1 MPANRTVVPGGQ
13 PAAGGG
19 GGSHDTPES
28 LLDIINPMHPW
39 LSRLILILLLLSL
52 RAGAAADDVPGPEG
66 LVVSAS
72 RPASEVGAA
81 VLAEGGNAVD
91 AAVATG
97 FALAVT
103 YPAAGN
109 IGGGGFMVVRLPDGS
124 ATSFDFR
131 ETAPA
136 TARPDMFLDDRA
148 EIDTGR
154 IEAGYLAVGVP
165 GTVRGLALAH
175 ARLGRLP
182 WRDLVEPAA
191 RLARDGFPISPTLAA
206 ALNREL
212 AGPMQP
218 FPGSLAAYGKP
229 DGSPWQAGDRLVLTD
244 LAATLEAIAADGPD
258 AFYTGRT
265 ARLLAEAMAANG
277 GLITRA
283 DLAAYTARERPPV
296 SGRFL
301 GHEVISMGPPSSGG
315 TALLQMLGMF
325 EALGLE
331 RLPADSAEAIHLTT
345 EIRRRAYLDRARYL
359 GDPDFVAVP
368 VDRLLARPYLER
380 LAAGIDREGATD
392 SRQLA
397 GDLVG
402 HPGDESDQTT
412 HYSIID
418 AAGMAVATTVTL
430 EGSYGSHVV
439 APGTGFLLNNE
450 MGDFN
455 RKPGQTTLDGNIGT
469 PPNQIAP
476 AKRMLSSMTPTIV
489 TKDGRVVLI
498 TGSPGGRTII
508 NTVFDVV
515 TGVVGR
521 GLDGRAA
528 VDATRFHHQWLPD
541 RLIVEGGG
549 LPADLRRRLEA
560 LGHTVMERGSQGA
573 AHSIWINRQ
582 TGTPLGIA
590 DHRGPDAAAAAA
602 PLPAAVGEPSP

>member
-1 MPANRTVVPGGQ
+1 
-13 PAAGGG
+13 
-19 GGSHDTPES
+19 
-28 LLDIINPMHPW
+28 MHPW
-39 LSRLILILLLLSL
+39 LSRLLLILLVLGG
-52 RAGAAADDVPGPEG
+52 RAVLALEGVPGPDG

-72 RPASEVGAA
+72 RPASEVGGA
-81 VLAEGGNAVD
+81 VLAAGGNAVD

-109 IGGGGFMVVRLPDGS
+109 IGGGGFMIVRLPDGS

-136 TARPDMFLDDRA
+136 AARPDMFLDDRG
-148 EIDTGR
+148 EIDPDR

-218 FPGSLAAYGKP
+218 FPGSLTAYGKP
-229 DGSPWQAGDRLVLTD
+229 DGLPWLAGDQLVLAD

-258 AFYTGRT
+258 AFYTGRI
-265 ARLLAEAMAANG
+265 AGLLAEAMAAHG
-277 GLITRA
+277 GLITLA
-283 DLAAYTARERPPV
+283 DLAGYAARERPPV
-296 SGRFL
+296 RGRFL

-331 RLPADSAEAIHLTT
+331 RLAADSGEAIHLTT
-345 EIRRRAYLDRARYL
+345 EIRRRAYLDRAKFL
-359 GDPDFVAVP
+359 GDPDFVTVP
-368 VDRLLARPYLER
+368 GDQLLSRPYLKH
-380 LAAGIDREGATD
+380 LAAGIDRERATD

-402 HPGDESDQTT
+402 PPCDESDETT
-412 HYSIID
+412 HYSIVD

-455 RKPGQTTLDGNIGT
+455 RKPGQTTLSGEIGT
-469 PPNQIAP
+469 LPNQIAP

-489 TKDGRVVLI
+489 TKDGRVVLV

-508 NTVFDVV
+508 NTVFDVI
-515 TGVVGR
+515 TGVVAR
-521 GLDGRAA
+521 GLDGSAA
-528 VDATRFHHQWLPD
+528 VAAPRFHHQWLPD
-541 RLIVEGGG
+541 RLIVERGG
-549 LPADLRRRLEA
+549 LAPDVRRQLEA
-560 LGHTVMERGSQGA
+560 LGHAVIERGSQGA
-573 AHSIWINRQ
+573 AHSIWLDPQ

-590 DHRGPDAAAAAA
+590 DQRGPDAAAAAA
-602 PLPAAVGEPSP
+602 PLPAVIGESSQ